1 MTVPDGPSK
10 CSPTSTSSTNSSV
23 CRFCHCGE
31 KSGNFFSC
39 EKFAKAF
46 CRCRGT
52 TGMYHKSCM
61 EHWLMV
67 SKTDF
72 CDICKA
78 KFIVKRST
86 QPFTSYLRNQRCG
99 KMRNIENSLLA
110 KFLCF
115 IIFTPIMGF
124 SVFSFTKEAVIAAQ
138 QIGSENPGNGDESK
152 DSPLLKLIV
161 YAMMAVMFLGVYSGW
176 LVAVISIQLYDY
188 RAWQKKNMLI
198 SIRGP
203 ATHLQSQSRSQS
215 RASPANDSPSLYSSA
230 INSSHSSPSEWTEL
244 ELSSLTES
252 GSSEDS
258 PQSRNNNRATD
269 RDNLP
274 NSQLE
279 PESERTFP

>member
-10 CSPTSTSSTNSSV
+10 CSPTSTSSTSSSV

-31 KSGNFFSC
+31 KNGNFFSC

-78 KFIVKRST
+78 KFIVKS
-86 QPFTSYLRNQRCG
+86 
-99 KMRNIENSLLA
+99 
-110 KFLCF
+110 
-115 IIFTPIMGF
+115 PIVGF

-138 QIGSENPGNGDESK
+138 QIGSGKADNDDGSE

-161 YAMMAVMFLGVYSGW
+161 YAMMAVMFLGVYLGW

-215 RASPANDSPSLYSSA
+215 RANLADDSSSLYSSA
-230 INSSHSSPSEWTEL
+230 ISSSHSSPSGWTEL

-258 PQSRNNNRATD
+258 PQSRNNNRATG

-279 PESERTFP
+279 PASGRTFP